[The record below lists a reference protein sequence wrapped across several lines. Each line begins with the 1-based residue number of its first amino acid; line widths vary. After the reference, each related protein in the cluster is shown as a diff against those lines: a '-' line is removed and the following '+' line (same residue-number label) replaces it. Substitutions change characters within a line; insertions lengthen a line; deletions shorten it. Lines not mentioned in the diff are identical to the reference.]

1 MIESRNDVI
10 RLLAAVVATAVG
22 TAFAAVGFAT
32 ESTLALTWFGAAVLA
47 WVGAAAAAG
56 PLPWRPRRGWGPET
70 VTAPVVLGV
79 LLGLLLAVGL
89 WILASVGMA
98 EPVAAVMAPW
108 GRLNVVWACA
118 AIIALAASEE
128 LALRHGLFALL
139 PRPARILGTMA
150 FSAIMWAV
158 IGNEV
163 TALGAVILGLACARQ
178 RWVTGSI
185 LPPLLTHGVAAAML
199 CVLAPLL
206 VG

>member
-56 PLPWRPRRGWGPET
+56 PLPWLPRRGWSPQA
-70 VTAPVVLGV
+70 VTAPLVLGV
-79 LLGLLLAVGL
+79 LLGLLLAAGL
-89 WILASVGMA
+89 WVLASVGMA
-98 EPVAAVMAPW
+98 DSVAAVMAPW
-108 GRLNVVWACA
+108 SRLDVAWACA
-118 AIIALAASEE
+118 AVVALATSEE
-128 LALRHGLFALL
+128 FALRHGLFTLL
-139 PRPARILGTMA
+139 PEPARILGTMA
-150 FSAIMWAV
+150 LSAIMWAV

-163 TALGAVILGLACARQ
+163 TALGAVVLGLACARQ

-199 CVLAPLL
+199 CLLAPML

>member
-1 MIESRNDVI
+1 MSESRNDVI
-10 RLLAAVVATAVG
+10 RLLVAVVAMALG
-22 TAFAAVGFAT
+22 TAFAAIGYAT
-32 ESTLALTWFGAAVLA
+32 ESRVALTWFGATVLA
-47 WVGAAAAAG
+47 WVGTAAAAG
-56 PLPWRPRRGWGPET
+56 PLPWRPRRGWSPKV
-70 VTAPVVLGV
+70 VTAPLVLGV
-79 LLGLLLAVGL
+79 LLGLLLAAGL

-108 GRLNVVWACA
+108 DRLDTVWACA
-118 AIIALAASEE
+118 AVVALATSEE

-139 PRPARILGTMA
+139 PKPARILGTMA
-150 FSAIMWAV
+150 LSAIVWAV

-199 CVLAPLL
+199 CVLAPLF

>member
-32 ESTLALTWFGAAVLA
+32 ESTLALTWFGAAVLV
-47 WVGAAAAAG
+47 WVGAAATAG
-56 PLPWRPRRGWGPET
+56 PLPWRPRRGWSAQA
-70 VTAPVVLGV
+70 VTAPLVLGV

-89 WILASVGMA
+89 WVLSSVGMA
-98 EPVAAVMAPW
+98 ESVAAIMAPW
-108 GRLNVVWACA
+108 GRLDIVWSCA
-118 AIIALAASEE
+118 AVIALATGEE
-128 LALRHGLFALL
+128 LALRHGLFTLL
-139 PRPARILGTMA
+139 PKPARILGTMA
-150 FSAIMWAV
+150 LSAIMWVV

-163 TALGAVILGLACARQ
+163 MALGAVVLGLACARQ

-185 LPPLLTHGVAAAML
+185 LPPLLTHGTAVAML
-199 CVLAPLL
+199 CVLAPML